1 MVPHIH
7 VRCYHLHHP
16 YQPQLGPTSSTTPGP
31 TCTNTEK
38 NSASGNRERSQVL
51 AMALYRQGED
61 HFLLGVFGP
70 NCSSGMSVTK
80 IPERWDNSWE
90 NNVKL
95 AHMLED
101 AGFDFILPVARWIG
115 HGGETNF
122 QGNSLETFT
131 WATGLVALTKKIH
144 LVVTSHTTVHH
155 PVAAAKMIATINEIS
170 NSRVALNIVAGWNKP
185 EYEALGLDLPATHE
199 ERYGFA
205 QEWCQ
210 IVRALWTRTEPFDW
224 DGKFWKLK
232 NVMGKPQP
240 DPMPTV
246 INAAGSGEGRDF
258 ATRNADLLFTVVFDP
273 KKAKTEIEQL
283 KSKAKEVGREVGV
296 L

>member
-1 MVPHIH
+1 
-7 VRCYHLHHP
+7 
-16 YQPQLGPTSSTTPGP
+16 
-31 TCTNTEK
+31 
-38 NSASGNRERSQVL
+38 
-51 AMALYRQGED
+51 MALLVDSKD

-95 AHMLED
+95 ARMLED
-101 AGFDFILPVARWIG
+101 AGFDFMLPVARWIG
-115 HGGETNF
+115 YGGETNF
-122 QGNSLETFT
+122 QSNVLESFT
-131 WATGLVALTKKIH
+131 WAAGLVALTKRIK
-144 LVVTSHTTVHH
+144 LVVTAHTTVNH
-155 PVAAAKMIATINEIS
+155 PVAAAKQIATIDQIGK
-170 NSRVALNIVAGWNKP
+170 SRVALNIVAGWNKP

-224 DGKFWKLK
+224 DGRFWKLK
-232 NVMGKPQP
+232 NVMSQP
-240 DPMPTV
+240 RPAQQPTV
-246 INAAGSGEGRDF
+246 LNAAGSGEGRDF

-273 KKAKTEIEQL
+273 AKAKTEIVEL
-283 KSKAKEVGREVGV
+283 ETKAAEAGREVRV